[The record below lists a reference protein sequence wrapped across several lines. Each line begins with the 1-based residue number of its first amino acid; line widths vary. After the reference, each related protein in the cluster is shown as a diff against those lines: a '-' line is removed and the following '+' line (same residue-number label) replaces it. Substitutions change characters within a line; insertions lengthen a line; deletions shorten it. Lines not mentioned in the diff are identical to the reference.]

1 MLYHF
6 YYIKKVIQTAK
17 KYSSLFAAVPV
28 SIKNA
33 CCYKFDFK
41 PVLPYEYNVY
51 LGIYSSTQKENFQ
64 LRAYTYSLH

>member
-51 LGIYSSTQKENFQ
+51 LGIYSST
-64 LRAYTYSLH
+64 